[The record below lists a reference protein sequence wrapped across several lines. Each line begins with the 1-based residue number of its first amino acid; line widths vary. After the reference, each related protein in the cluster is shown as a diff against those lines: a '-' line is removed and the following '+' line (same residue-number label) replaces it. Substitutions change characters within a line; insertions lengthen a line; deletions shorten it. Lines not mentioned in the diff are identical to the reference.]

1 MSAKKGFSLIEMLV
15 VVGILGMLF
24 ALSLPISRSFSSILY
39 LNASA
44 KGLASDLRKVQS
56 QAMLQHKTLS
66 INLGKLKFPPGVSFA
81 NTHDMS
87 FSPSGCP
94 PPGKSGTLILQ
105 NSFGR
110 TKKVIVS
117 SSGRV
122 RIE

>member
-1 MSAKKGFSLIEMLV
+1 MCAKKGFSLIEIIV

-24 ALSLPISRSFSSILY
+24 TLSLPMSKSFSSILY

-44 KGLASDLRKVQS
+44 KGLASELRNVQS
-56 QAMLQHKTLS
+56 QSVLKHKTLS
-66 INLGKLKFPPGVSFA
+66 LSLDELRLPPGISFA
-81 NTHDMS
+81 NTHDIS

-94 PPGKSGTLILQ
+94 PPGKSGTLVLQ